1 MFRSAR
7 RAPRANPFNTRPAQ
21 GAVSAPHRFLGAC
34 VIPGRR
40 TEVRLVD
47 LHGVNETRRRVPQG
61 VHRYSPDGTIW
72 EPNTLCVR
80 EAAADG
86 LLCDCVF
93 FACLIEGHPVEFEG
107 YLYRLCANAPRDFDN
122 LDDLPTVSARIASLA
137 AASRWRCRRGGRG
150 STRST
155 SSRIATATLV
165 RLVNL
170 ATWHPRSRCSRCSK
184 AHTRCQWLNRLC
196 ASYLRR
202 SREDG
207 ALAVRAMA

>member
-93 FACLIEGHPVEFEG
+93 FASLLEGHPVEFEG
-107 YLYRLCANAPRDFDN
+107 SLYRLCASAPRDCDN
-122 LDDLPTVSARIASLA
+122 VDELLGHIETEVLVPPRAGYNRRHGDVGSPSQPGNVAPEVTLFAMLKSSHALPVVESFVRELLEEVTRRWCPCGTCDGLNCGNGSA
-137 AASRWRCRRGGRG
+137 
-150 STRST
+150 
-155 SSRIATATLV
+155 
-165 RLVNL
+165 
-170 ATWHPRSRCSRCSK
+170 
-184 AHTRCQWLNRLC
+184 
-196 ASYLRR
+196 
-202 SREDG
+202 
-207 ALAVRAMA
+207 